1 VEFLRH
7 RTPAAHHLAL
17 VGIYHVW
24 PEFACLDESPESLVN
39 APAGVAAELL
49 PHYWRALGH
58 LLGHVAGGSWDD
70 TERSLSL
77 LNAHLQSF
85 VPRLEPSVQRS
96 YLQGVGELLFH
107 HLIMGPMI
115 MGPMEPLVPP
125 AELER
130 FPHTYHPSLL
140 EGWGMAL
147 GELEFF
153 SLLPWT
159 GHESLSWMAATK
171 GFSVRSLVSIQ
182 RGKAQFEAF
191 FEGPASSALKPTLSQ

>member
-1 VEFLRH
+1 MHYLFII
-7 RTPAAHHLAL
+7 
-17 VGIYHVW
+17 GIYRAW
-24 PEFACLDESPESLVN
+24 PWVAPLDSSPEALAN
-39 APAGVAAELL
+39 APAPVAPELL
-49 PHYWRALGH
+49 PHYWRALGYW
-58 LLGHVAGGSWDD
+58 AGRSWYDN
-70 TERSLSL
+70 ERSLSL
-77 LNAHLQSF
+77 LTGHLHAY
-85 VPRLEPSVQRS
+85 VPLLHPSVQRPF
-96 YLQGVGELLFH
+96 LQGVGELLFH

-147 GELEFF
+147 GEVEFF

-171 GFSVRSLVSIQ
+171 GFSVRSLVFIQ
-182 RGKAQFEAF
+182 QGKAQFEAL
-191 FEGPASSALKPTLSQ
+191 FERAAPSALKPPLHP

>member
-1 VEFLRH
+1 M
-7 RTPAAHHLAL
+7 
-17 VGIYHVW
+17 
-24 PEFACLDESPESLVN
+24 
-39 APAGVAAELL
+39 
-49 PHYWRALGH
+49 LGH
-58 LLGHVAGGSWDD
+58 WHS
-70 TERSLSL
+70 TEVSLSL
-77 LNAHLQSF
+77 LTARLQAF
-85 VPRLEPSVQRS
+85 VPRLKPSVQRS
-96 YLQGVGELLFH
+96 VLQGVGELLFH
-107 HLIMGPMI
+107 HFSGIPW
-115 MGPMEPLVPP
+115 VQA

-130 FPHTYHPSLL
+130 LPHAYQESLL

-171 GFSVRSLVSIQ
+171 GFSARSLVSIQ